1 MPRHPP
7 SHRLAKPRPASKQE
21 AEKGQGCRILATAWG
36 GGARWGQLKDQLM
49 IQKIPDVTGRVCTVL
64 WDTGAQTSLVTQQYA
79 REAGFKGRTASI
91 QISGVGTGNKNRSKA
106 QYRVLLRKRDGGVA
120 EFTPYGVGKI
130 TGDAVGIDLDKA
142 KRLFPAV
149 ANSLESPDGPVH
161 MLVGMDH
168 IKDAPREQAR
178 GKVTCCINLS
188 LALGTWRVGT

>member
-1 MPRHPP
+1 MG
-7 SHRLAKPRPASKQE
+7 HRCPDIAGHAPVC
-21 AEKGQGCRILATAWG
+21 KG
-36 GGARWGQLKDQLM
+36 
-49 IQKIPDVTGRVCTVL
+49 
-64 WDTGAQTSLVTQQYA
+64 
-79 REAGFKGRTASI
+79 AGFKGRPASI
-91 QISGVGTGNKNRSKA
+91 QISGVGTGNKNRSKV
-106 QYRVLLRKRDGGVA
+106 QYRVLLRKGDGGVA

-178 GKVTCCINLS
+178 GEGDVLYQSEFSTGHVVCGNINKVTGLKVARNS
-188 LALGTWRVGT
+188 K